1 MAEQILRINQDTI
14 LKLRPEQASSLAPQ
28 EIYSVAAGTVFK
40 IQSYAYADINGS
52 FQGHVKF
59 ALKETAIRGLNTWFV
74 YSLHMQIEQ
83 DGQVVYPQEDQISL
97 PILRITRDTILKRR
111 PLPSSM
117 LAGSE
122 SSAIVAGQSIEL
134 QSYAYADAQG
144 DFSSHIKFAIRSR
157 TDFVRGLSTW
167 FVYDQHAFVEYDDKI
182 VYPPEDPNTPLM
194 EVLQTT
200 LFKRRPVAADQLTET
215 ERFSAAKGSIWKL
228 FAYALTDG
236 AANSQS
242 NFNGHL
248 KFTLKYEQDYIQ
260 KLSTW
265 YVVAQ
270 HVQIERN
277 GVRVYPSTPS
287 PSPVPSPVPVP
298 TPSPQPSPQSS
309 PQPSPQPSPVPPYR
323 GTAFRLPGSNSIF
336 YTDQPIIP
344 GGNFTWGEATKDATR
359 IPESVTIV
367 NNIIALARE
376 LQKARNQI
384 GRPFIINSWYRPP
397 AINQAVGGV
406 SNSQHLTG
414 KAVDVQIPGYSGRR
428 TANALMLWWSG
439 GVGIYSTIPDIVHL
453 DIGPKRTWGF

>member
-122 SSAIVAGQSIEL
+122 SSAIAAGQSIEL

-157 TDFVRGLSTW
+157 ADFVRGLSTW

-228 FAYALTDG
+228 FA
-236 AANSQS
+236 
-242 NFNGHL
+242 
-248 KFTLKYEQDYIQ
+248 
-260 KLSTW
+260 
-265 YVVAQ
+265 
-270 HVQIERN
+270 
-277 GVRVYPSTPS
+277 
-287 PSPVPSPVPVP
+287 
-298 TPSPQPSPQSS
+298 
-309 PQPSPQPSPVPPYR
+309 
-323 GTAFRLPGSNSIF
+323 
-336 YTDQPIIP
+336 
-344 GGNFTWGEATKDATR
+344 
-359 IPESVTIV
+359 
-367 NNIIALARE
+367 
-376 LQKARNQI
+376 
-384 GRPFIINSWYRPP
+384 
-397 AINQAVGGV
+397 
-406 SNSQHLTG
+406 
-414 KAVDVQIPGYSGRR
+414 
-428 TANALMLWWSG
+428 
-439 GVGIYSTIPDIVHL
+439 
-453 DIGPKRTWGF
+453 

>member
-14 LKLRPEQASSLAPQ
+14 LKLRPEQASNLAPQ
-28 EIYSVAAGTVFK
+28 EIYSVAAGTLFK

-59 ALKETAIRGLNTWFV
+59 ALKDTAIRGLNTWFV
-74 YSLHMQIEQ
+74 YSLHIQIEQ
-83 DGQVVYPQEDQISL
+83 DGRVVYPQEDQISL

-111 PLPSSM
+111 PVPSSM
-117 LAGSE
+117 LAGAE
-122 SSAIVAGQSIEL
+122 SSAIAAGQSIEL

-157 TDFVRGLSTW
+157 ADFVRGLSTW

-194 EVLQTT
+194 EVLQAT
-200 LFKRRPVAADQLTET
+200 LFKRRPVPTDQLAEN
-215 ERFSAAKGSIWKL
+215 ERFSAAKGTIWKL
-228 FAYALTDG
+228 FSYALTDG
-236 AANSQS
+236 QTD
-242 NFNGHL
+242 FNGHL
-248 KFTLKYEQDYIQ
+248 KFMLKYEQDYIQ

-277 GVRVYPSTPS
+277 GVRVYPSASPS
-287 PSPVPSPVPVP
+287 PSPAPVP
-298 TPSPQPSPQSS
+298 T
-309 PQPSPQPSPVPPYR
+309 PQPSPQPSPVPTYR
-323 GTAFRLPGSNSIF
+323 GTAFQLPGSSSTF

-367 NNIIALARE
+367 NNMIALARE

-428 TANALMLWWSG
+428 AANALMLWWTG